1 MTLRILKGL
10 RRRTL
15 GLHFRSAN
23 VADSLTVAIE
33 WLEMMGFT

>member
-10 RRRTL
+10 GRRSL

-23 VADSLTVAIE
+23 VADALTVAIE
-33 WLEMMGFT
+33 WLETMGFE